1 MGKEIVGKEKVDY
14 VSKKTNNPVVG
25 LTLHCVSDPVSRER
39 FEGREVDTI
48 FISNKSP
55 MYDQCAA
62 FPVGSKITV
71 QYNRWGSVE
80 SVVLDNAKKA

>member
-25 LTLHCVSDPVSRER
+25 LTLHCVSDQVSRER

-62 FPVGSKITV
+62 FPVGSRITV

-80 SVVLDNAKKA
+80 SVVLDGKKG